1 MTLSHRRTSWI
12 PLLTALL
19 SLFQFQPAQA
29 AMVSTDQ
36 AIVTAKINTDRD
48 KVQALL
54 KRADVLQKL
63 EAMGI
68 NAETAKTRVAAL
80 SDSEIE
86 SIAGKLDKLPAGGNL
101 SQTDIII
108 ILLIAILV
116 AIVA

>member
-1 MTLSHRRTSWI
+1 MTQSRRRTFWI

-19 SLFQFQPAQA
+19 SPLQFQPAQA

-36 AIVTAKINTDRD
+36 VIEAAKINADRD
-48 KVQALL
+48 KVQALV

-68 NAETAKTRVAAL
+68 NSETAKTRVAAL

-86 SIAGKLDKLPAGGNL
+86 SIAGKLDMLPAGGNL
-101 SQTDIII
+101 SQTDLII